1 LIKEGQEK
9 KEIARQSGQGGNRY
23 RNINEANISKNKPK
37 TLTEV
42 GLTPHQRVFC
52 YLKSF

>member
-1 LIKEGQEK
+1 VASKGDYKEWKKDGLNIKDP
-9 KEIARQSGQGGNRY
+9 
-23 RNINEANISKNKPK
+23 NIQKPK
-37 TLTEV
+37 TLSEA